1 MELIVGLNPATR
13 PSALRRL
20 RGVTGVAIRY
30 FTSRFHAKIYVFD
43 RGALLG
49 SSNLTDGGLRSNREA
64 VILLDQDDD
73 ADDVDEIRALFVE
86 LWNAALVLTPEKLD
100 GFERIQGN
108 STARHPNRKRGSRRR
123 SARPSPTTSMSPAR
137 RVQKNASSSNTCDGK
152 STSGTV
158 PPSARWGRSLR
169 NKDSAAR
176 SSRTSVSGARPTA
189 S

>member
-108 STARHPNRKRGSRRR
+108 STARHPIPKRGSRGR
-123 SARPSPTTSMSPAR
+123 SARPSRATSTLPVTGDPKSATGS
-137 RVQKNASSSNTCDGK
+137 KNCDGK
-152 STSGTV
+152 FTNNTV
-158 PPSARWGRSLR
+158 PHSAR
-169 NKDSAAR
+169 
-176 SSRTSVSGARPTA
+176 
-189 S
+189 